1 MRFTVKTTPLSLT
14 CVLAIGAFMLVVG
27 AIAPASS
34 LATPLWRVGAKV
46 LLTTL
51 ETEPVVETGTIK
63 ITVVGR
69 TEVSCKVE
77 FRDLLIGGAPGTDE
91 FTKFTPVDCTDSTSF
106 CSVTSASAQHLDFY
120 STLSESASKYFDL
133 IKPIEIAFT
142 LSGASCTVAGKYVL
156 EEEVEGEFINIQ
168 EKLALPHP
176 ELKGTFLVVNDLT
189 NMEGYHGELEGNLP
203 FPGIGVVN

>member
-1 MRFTVKTTPLSLT
+1 MKPTLRTTLF
-14 CVLAIGAFMLVVG
+14 CFMCMLVVG

-34 LATPLWRVGAKV
+34 LATPLWRVGATV

-51 ETEPVVETGTIK
+51 ETKPVTETGRIK
-63 ITVVGR
+63 IIVVGR
-69 TEVSCKVE
+69 TEVSCEVE

-91 FTKFTPVDCTDSTSF
+91 FTTFTPFNCTDSTSF

-168 EKLALPHP
+168 EKLVLPHP

-189 NMEGYHGELEGNLP
+189 NMEGYHGELEGSLP
-203 FPGIGVVN
+203 FPGVGVVN